1 MVSLVA
7 LQLLAGLE
15 VVHVYPEVTA
25 RRDEGLTLRVQSG
38 AVDTVTVGLDDL
50 QGRGCG
56 GG

>member
-15 VVHVYPEVTA
+15 VMHVYPEVTA